1 MRRPARSVNAAM
13 LRLTLICCGFT
24 SATRQ
29 SAFPADEALDEKGWR
44 EATALARDWPLGA
57 RAVRS
62 PTLRARQTAE
72 ALNLAAEEDDAIRD
86 LNYGAWSGRT
96 LREISEGDPDALAS
110 WLANP
115 DAAPHG
121 GETIAALFARTSAF
135 MAARA
140 AEGGTLIAV
149 THAAVIRAAIGI
161 ALATPV
167 MSFWRIDVAPLARAV
182 LHADGK
188 SWRLRLLSG

>member
-1 MRRPARSVNAAM
+1 M

-135 MAARA
+135 MAARE

-188 SWRLRLLSG
+188 SWRLRSLSG

>member
-1 MRRPARSVNAAM
+1 M

-29 SAFPADEALDEKGWR
+29 SAFPVDEALDAKGWR

-135 MAARA
+135 MEARE

-161 ALATPV
+161 ALATPI

-188 SWRLRLLSG
+188 SWRLRSLSG